1 MFLNITGPE
10 ATTIKQDHPGDYE
23 QQKIEVLRV
32 WRCKRGL
39 QATFK
44 VLADV
49 FSKELNDQTM
59 VDTINTLA
67 TEASKGSCGANIL
80 SDMLN

>member
-1 MFLNITGPE
+1 MYLDVTGAE
-10 ATTIKQDHPGDYE
+10 TVTIQRNHPGDYE
-23 QQKIEVLRV
+23 KQKFEVLKV

-49 FSKELNDQTM
+49 FSKELNNQTM

-67 TEASKGSCGANIL
+67 SEASKGTAS
-80 SDMLN
+80 